1 MFIRPLTSLPSLIV
15 TILIFWVESVVRIVV
30 TFTPKFIIVSADSAV
45 KFVFPW
51 LSDSVKS
58 PRVSPL
64 EFASTFEEM
73 ISYWGY
79 GYEEHFVRT
88 RDQYLLCL
96 HRINQDKRATQ
107 EQMRKN
113 AASDRIHENG
123 ATITNQINKFK
134 KNTKTAYQRKPVVLL
149 YHGLTLTS
157 EVWISNIEEKRNL
170 ALYLTD
176 QGYDVWMGNAR
187 GNKYSQSHLTKNPK
201 NDDFWEFSIN
211 EFAMFDMPDTIDYI
225 LQKTGAP
232 DLTYIGFS
240 QGTAQ
245 AFGGLSINPEL
256 NEKVNL
262 FIAMAPAASPKG
274 FSHPLLDGFVKAAP
288 SIIYF
293 LLGRKI
299 FLKSVVFWQRIIS
312 PPIFV
317 KLIDGAVHFLFGW
330 HCKNM
335 SEDQKLVSYQHL
347 FSMTSV
353 KSIVHW
359 FQIIGSGRF
368 QMYDE
373 TPSLLPWSTVNTVID
388 HLPPKFPTKQI
399 TTPIAIFYGSA
410 DTLVD
415 FDTLKNNLP
424 PLPYIKSIH
433 GWEHMDFLWGRG
445 LEHKVYPDIL
455 KLLEHFNYPL
465 TNLSEEIEE
474 NVPLEITYSEIDNAV
489 ITNNIKIMSA
499 IAVSP

>member
-1 MFIRPLTSLPSLIV
+1 MFVRPLTSIPSLLV
-15 TILIFWVESVVRIVV
+15 TIFIFCVESVVRIIV
-30 TFTPKFIIVSADSAV
+30 TFTPKPIIVSADSAV

-73 ISYWGY
+73 ISYWNY
-79 GYEEHFVRT
+79 DYEEHFVRT

-96 HRINQDKRATQ
+96 HRIKQKKRVTQ
-107 EQMRKN
+107 EQQRNN
-113 AASDRIHENG
+113 AAFDEKG
-123 ATITNQINKFK
+123 ATITNQLNKFK
-134 KNTKTAYQRKPVVLL
+134 KRSNITYQGKPVVLL

-170 ALYLTD
+170 ALYLTER
-176 QGYDVWMGNAR
+176 GYDVWMGNAR
-187 GNKYSQSHLTKNPK
+187 GNKYSQSHLTRNPK

-245 AFGGLSINPEL
+245 AFGGLSINPKL

-288 SIIYF
+288 SIIYC

-317 KLIDGAVHFLFGW
+317 RLIDGAVYFLFGW

-335 SEDQKLVSYQHL
+335 TEDQKLVSYQHL

-359 FQIIGSGRF
+359 FQIISSGRF

-373 TPSLLPWSTVNTVID
+373 TPSILPWSTVNTVID

-415 FDTLKNNLP
+415 FDILKSNLP
-424 PLPYIKSIH
+424 PLPYVKSIH
-433 GWEHMDFLWGRG
+433 GWEHMDFLWARG
-445 LEHKVYPDIL
+445 LERKVYPDIL
-455 KLLEHFNYPL
+455 ELLEHFNCPSPHTL
-465 TNLSEEIEE
+465 LEEIKE
-474 NVPLEITYSEIDNAV
+474 NVPLETTYSEID
-489 ITNNIKIMSA
+489 IINIPNKIRMHA
-499 IAVSP
+499 IAVSQ